1 MPAPIDATAT
11 TIARSTR
18 VIACLAILAVA
29 SLGLARSVLP
39 ASAPAAVGT
48 IRVDLN
54 AASAAELDLLPHIGP
69 ALAAR
74 IVEDRAA
81 NGPYSSVDDL
91 QRVSGIGPKTVER
104 LRPVAEVSAKSVSWN
119 AEE

>member
-1 MPAPIDATAT
+1 MPAPSDATTT

-18 VIACLAILAVA
+18 VIACLAILVAA
-29 SLGLARSVLP
+29 SLGLTRSVLP
-39 ASAPAAVGT
+39 GSAPAAVGA

-54 AASAAELDLLPHIGP
+54 TASAGELDLLPRIGP

-74 IVEDRAA
+74 IIEDRAA
-81 NGPYSSVDDL
+81 NGPYNSIDDL

-104 LRPVAEVSAKSVSWN
+104 LRPVAEVSVTSVSRN
-119 AEE
+119 ADE